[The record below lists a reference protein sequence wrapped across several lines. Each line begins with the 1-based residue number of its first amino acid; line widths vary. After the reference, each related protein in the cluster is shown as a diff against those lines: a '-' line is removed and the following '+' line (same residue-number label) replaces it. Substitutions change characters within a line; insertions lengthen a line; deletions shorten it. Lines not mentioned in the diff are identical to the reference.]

1 MMPGDDE
8 VAVAP
13 ELERP
18 IAVVGEH
25 LRHDEADLRTDGRL
39 ALAGV
44 VLEEHP
50 AIVGGDLE
58 DALRMAVG
66 ALRGERARAGGHV
79 DQRHLVAAERQAR
92 LVAAG
97 RLGQRGYPHAAGDVD
112 DAVDPGAK
120 LDLDGRDVQRV
131 PQRVR

>member
-1 MMPGDDE
+1 MAGNHE
-8 VAVAP
+8 VAVSA
-13 ELERP
+13 ELQGAV
-18 IAVVGEH
+18 AVVRQH
-25 LRHDEADLRTDGRL
+25 LRHDEAHLRRQSRL
-39 ALAGV
+39 PRAWV
-44 VLEEHP
+44 VPEEGL
-50 AIVGGDLE
+50 AIVPGDAEDPLRVAV
-58 DALRMAVG
+58 DALGSQCAG
-66 ALRGERARAGGHV
+66 ARSHV